1 MLRKL
6 VVSLSTAALLA
17 PAAFAANPGDR
28 VEGTITQVE
37 LHDAPRHITV
47 RSGGEEVQVRI
58 GARTNVDFAGN
69 TSFSPELSS
78 LQPGM
83 EVKTTFSGD
92 EPTSSIVVTSV
103 GQRNQDKAT
112 SSSEGWGADRQEMK
126 VRLLSIDR
134 TRGEFQ
140 AEYAGKTKSFIAED
154 PKMLARYD
162 EGDLVIVKTR
172 DSAGRDRVV
181 TDIHSAA
188 LFGRI
193 VDVDR
198 PKGEVRVLVDGR
210 EESFKIDR
218 LKSLKLDKGDRISF
232 EVEERPTG
240 ERVIVK
246 VDEKN

>member
-1 MLRKL
+1 MMRNLF
-6 VVSLSTAALLA
+6 VSLAAAALLVPVA
-17 PAAFAANPGDR
+17 HAASPGDR
-28 VEGTITQVE
+28 VEGTITEVE
-37 LHDAPRHITV
+37 LHDAPRHVTV

-58 GARTNVDFAGN
+58 GARTSVDFGGN

-78 LQPGM
+78 LKPGM
-83 EVKTTFSGD
+83 EVKTTFTGD
-92 EPTSSIVVTSV
+92 DPTARILVVSV
-103 GQRNQDKAT
+103 GKENQDKAT
-112 SSSEGWGADRQEMK
+112 SASEGWGADRQEMK
-126 VRLLSIDR
+126 VRLISIDR

-140 AEYAGKTKSFIAED
+140 AEYAGKTKSFVAED

-172 DSAGRDRVV
+172 DAAGRDRVI

-193 VDVDR
+193 VEVDR
-198 PKGEVRVLVDGR
+198 PRGQVRVLVDGR
-210 EESFKIDR
+210 EESFKVDR
-218 LKSLKLDKGDRISF
+218 LKSLKIDKGDRISF

-246 VDEKN
+246 IDERN